1 MKNSHFSSSSA
12 KKKRSIVFFRIGTLC
27 FFLCLALLFSAC
39 GRSKTSPEEVL
50 NAMCRSQALLPAGQ
64 LYVLS
69 APSDDAGHPDDGWL
83 FAMFGKE
90 EFCTALALVEDAAFF
105 SSYTHACEFAVFLC
119 KSAKGTSA
127 VSQLCLQRLNTL
139 KLYWEGVESNDT
151 SLQNAGVTLRGRWV
165 ILYLCEDPDAALR
178 GFRRTL

>member
-1 MKNSHFSSSSA
+1 MKKSHLSSFSV
-12 KKKRSIVFFRIGTLC
+12 KKKRSSHLFKNGTVC
-27 FFLCLALLFSAC
+27 IFLCLALFLSAC
-39 GRSKTSPEEVL
+39 GGSKSSPEEVL
-50 NAMCRSQALLPAGQ
+50 KAICQSQSDLPAGR

-69 APSDDAGHPDDGWL
+69 APSDDARHPDDGWL

-90 EFCTALALVEDAAFF
+90 ELPATLSLVEDAAFF

-139 KLYWEGVESNDT
+139 KLYWEAAENNDT
-151 SLQNAGVTLRGRWV
+151 PLQNAGVTVRGKWV
-165 ILYLCEDPDAALR
+165 ILYLCKDPDAALR
-178 GFRRTL
+178 AFRRTL